1 MKKIISTIVAITL
14 VSSMLTTTAFAG
26 DRRGDILN
34 PLWVPVAILS
44 TIAAAVTFSEPT
56 VIHERRV
63 VYEQPRTVIYEEPPR
78 FRHDNRHNRYY
89 ANHDRGYERHRHY
102 DYR

>member
-1 MKKIISTIVAITL
+1 MKKIISAIAAVTL
-14 VSSMLTTTAFAG
+14 VSSLLTTTAFAG
-26 DRRGDILN
+26 DRHGDFLN

-44 TIAAAVTFSEPT
+44 TIAAAVTFSEPP
-56 VIHERRV
+56 VVHEHRV

-78 FRHDNRHNRYY
+78 FRRDNRYDRYY
-89 ANHDRGYERHRHY
+89 EGRDRGYGRHRHD